1 MHVSRDV
8 YGSSTSAVSEDA
20 LSVEVCVE
28 VINGTACENVSLTT
42 TTQDGTATANGS
54 VYSR

>member
-1 MHVSRDV
+1 MGLQQVT
-8 YGSSTSAVSEDA
+8 YTVSEDA

-28 VINGTACENVSLTT
+28 VINGTTSGSVTLTT

-54 VYSR
+54 VYMQ